1 MKTARTRVALRLAFA
16 LLAVPL
22 LVPLPVAAQI
32 SVEQEREW
40 NQPVDPF
47 RIAGNL
53 YYVGAREVASYLV
66 ATPEGHV
73 LIDSGFEET
82 VPQVLANVETL
93 GFRPA
98 DVKLLLASHAHA
110 DHVGGMAT
118 LRERTGATIAMSA
131 ADGELTRRGGR
142 DDPNFGDRFVYR
154 AFTPDRTLRDGEVV
168 MLGGSA
174 LTVNLTPGHTPGCTT
189 WSLTVE
195 EDGRPLRVVILG
207 SVTAP
212 GYRLVGNAAYP
223 SIVED
228 FRATFER
235 LATLEADVFLAAH
248 GSFFGLLEKRAAL
261 ARNPVDNPFVDP
273 AALPAHVERLR
284 ASFERQLAEQLAAP

>member
-1 MKTARTRVALRLAFA
+1 VQ
-16 LLAVPL
+16 LLAIPPL
-22 LVPLPVAAQI
+22 QAQV
-32 SVEQEREW
+32 SAEQEREW

-66 ATPEGHV
+66 ATPQGHV

-82 VPQVLANVETL
+82 VPQVLANLETL

-98 DVKLLLASHAHA
+98 DVKLLLATHAHS

-118 LRERTGATIAMSA
+118 LRERTGASIALSA
-131 ADGELTRRGGR
+131 GDGELTRRGGKG
-142 DDPNFGDRFVYR
+142 DPNFGDRFAYR
-154 AFTPDRTLRDGEVV
+154 AFTPDRTLHDGEVV
-168 MLGGSA
+168 TLGGSA
-174 LTVNLTPGHTPGCTT
+174 LTANLTPGHTPGCTT

-195 EDGRPLRVVILG
+195 ERGRPLRVVILC

-223 SIVED
+223 NIAED
-228 FRATFER
+228 YRATFAR
-235 LATLEADVFLAAH
+235 LAAMEADVFLAAH
-248 GSFFGLLEKRAAL
+248 GSFFGLLDKRAAL
-261 ARNPVDNPFVDP
+261 ARNPPENPFVDP
-273 AALPAHVERLR
+273 AALPAHIVRLR
-284 ASFERQLAEQLAAP
+284 EAFERRLAEQLIAPPAQ